1 MKKITLLALLALG
14 LSFASCSKDRTCTC
28 TETYTSVTS
37 GGPDAGTITGS
48 QVTTT
53 TLKDV
58 NGKSAR
64 SNCLSTSITYP
75 AYPDGMGGTVT
86 DTETSTCELD

>member
-14 LSFASCSKDRTCTC
+14 LSIASCSKDRTCTC
-28 TETYTSVTS
+28 TETYTAVTT
-37 GGPDAGTITGS
+37 GGLDPGTITGS

-64 SNCLSTSITYP
+64 SNCLNTSVTYP
-75 AYPDGMGGTVT
+75 AYPDGVGGTVVE
-86 DTETSTCELD
+86 TETSTCELD

>member
-28 TETYTSVTS
+28 TATYTAVTT
-37 GGPDAGTITGS
+37 GGPDAGTVTGS
-48 QVTTT
+48 AVNTT

-58 NGKSAR
+58 SGKSAR
-64 SNCLSTSITYP
+64 SNCLNTSMTYP
-75 AYPDGMGGTVT
+75 SYPDGLGGTVT
-86 DTETSTCELD
+86 ETYASTCELD